1 MLVNDLVVFQ
11 DKEFKQHRCW
21 VVKSV
26 CLGAIGCE
34 GLVELQSLTERPGQD
49 TEGMMHKTTW
59 VPEPLLRGAI
69 VYRLVEGQ

>member
-26 CLGAIGCE
+26 CLSALGYE
-34 GLVELQSLTERPGQD
+34 SLVELQPLTEKPGQD
-49 TEGMMHKTTW
+49 VDGMTHKTTW
-59 VPEPLLRGAI
+59 VPEPLLRNAAI
-69 VYRLVEGQ
+69 YRLVEG